1 MNTNEKHIII
11 IEDDK
16 RLNQMIADMLNEEN
30 YRITSIYDGLTAIT
44 AINSKQPDIVL
55 LDMMLPGCDGLE
67 VLRNIEKL
75 FSGVIIMITAKN
87 DSFLEV
93 SALNLGVHDFIT
105 KPIRPHVLLAKIS
118 ALSRL
123 NQNKNIINKN
133 NIVIQD
139 LSIDA
144 NKRELRLDNK
154 LVDITS
160 GEYEIIIYF
169 MRNPSIII
177 NRDKI
182 IKDIRN
188 IEYDG
193 EDRSIDMRISSLRK
207 KLNDTQPPYKY
218 IKTIRAQG
226 YILTV

>member
-16 RLNQMIADMLNEEN
+16 RLNQMIAGMLKEEN
-30 YRITSIYDGLTAIT
+30 YRTTSIYDGLTAIS
-44 AINSKQPDIVL
+44 AINSEHPDIVL

-67 VLRNIEKL
+67 VLRKIDKL
-75 FSGVIIMITAKN
+75 FLGVIIMITAKS
-87 DSFLEV
+87 DCFLEV

-123 NQNKNIINKN
+123 NQNKIIVDQNII
-133 NIVIQD
+133 IVQN
-139 LSIDA
+139 LRVDA

-169 MRNPSIII
+169 MRNPSTIL

-218 IKTIRAQG
+218 IKTIRTQG